1 MEKIY
6 IFDTTLRD
14 GEQSAGVAFTP
25 AEKLEIARQLE
36 RLNVDVIE
44 AGFPCSTPGDLE
56 AVSLIA
62 KEVRGP
68 QICALARAVPAD
80 IDTAWE
86 AVRHAAEPRIHV
98 FINSSDI
105 QMAHQLRKSR
115 EEVLVQAEEMVR
127 YAARYTS
134 NVEFSPMDATRAD
147 PYFIFEIVRRCIDA
161 GATTINIPDSVGY
174 AIPEELGAFFDALFE
189 NVPNIHKVRVSF
201 HGQNDLGLATANS
214 LTAIQHGVRQ
224 VEVTIN
230 GIGERAGNTS
240 LEEVVMAI
248 KTRKDFLPFYTD
260 INTRE
265 IYRAS
270 KLVERLSGM
279 PVQWN
284 KAIVGKNAFRHG
296 SGIHQD
302 GILKLRET
310 WEIMD
315 PAEFGIPQGTQ
326 LVLGKLSGRH
336 AFKNHLQQLG
346 YELTEEELN
355 RAFAAFKALADKKI
369 DIDDRDLEAIVNEQ
383 LAGEDSGGWKLDLV
397 QGSAGDHTTPTATL
411 RLIDPEGNVRVDA
424 ATGTGPVDAVYRAMN
439 RITGL
444 QPKLTEFSVKSVTEG
459 IDAKGEVTIRSE
471 EDGQTYSG
479 RASDTDIIVAS
490 ARAYMMALNRMLSAQ
505 KRRRGTAA
513 TTSQ

>member
-1 MEKIY
+1 MGEKIY

-25 AEKLEIARQLE
+25 QEKLEIAKQLE
-36 RLNVDVIE
+36 RLGVDIIE

-56 AVSLIA
+56 AVKQISR
-62 KEVRGP
+62 EVRDTT
-68 QICALARAVPAD
+68 ICALARAVPTD

-86 AVRHAAEPRIHV
+86 AVREAADPRIHV
-98 FINSSDI
+98 FINTSDI
-105 QMAHQLRKSR
+105 QMAHQLGKDR
-115 EEVLVQAEEMVR
+115 EQVLTQAEAMVR
-127 YAARYTS
+127 HAASYTS

-147 PYFIFEIVRRCIDA
+147 PRFVFEIVKRCIEA

-174 AIPEELGAFFDALFE
+174 AIPEELGGLFRALFE
-189 NVPNIHKVRVSF
+189 NVPNIHKARVSF
-201 HGQNDLGLATANS
+201 HGQNDLGLCTANT
-214 LTAIQHGVRQ
+214 LTAIQNGARQ
-224 VEVTIN
+224 VELTIN

-248 KTRKDFLPFYTD
+248 KTRKDYFGLETS
-260 INTRE
+260 INTKE

-270 KLVERLSGM
+270 KMVETYSGM
-279 PVQWN
+279 PIQWN

-315 PAEFGIPQGTQ
+315 PADIGIPQGTQ

-336 AFKNHLQQLG
+336 AFKVHMEELG
-346 YELTEEELN
+346 YELTDEEMS
-355 RAFAAFKALADKKI
+355 RVFAAFKELADKKMEL
-369 DIDDRDLEAIVNEQ
+369 DDRDIEALVNENM
-383 LAGEDSGGWKLDLV
+383 LSMEDAAWRVEMV
-397 QGSAGDHTTPTATL
+397 QVAAGDHATPTATL
-411 RLIDPEGNVRVDA
+411 RLVDPEGNIHTDA

-444 QPKLTEFSVKSVTEG
+444 APSLTEFSVNSVTEG
-459 IDAKGEVTIRSE
+459 IDAQGSVTIRIE
-471 EDGQTYSG
+471 EAGRTYTG
-479 RASDTDIIVAS
+479 RAADTDIIVAS
-490 ARAYMMALNRMLSAQ
+490 ARAYLSALNRMLTVTGRAKS
-505 KRRRGTAA
+505 R
-513 TTSQ
+513 S

>member
-1 MEKIY
+1 
-6 IFDTTLRD
+6 
-14 GEQSAGVAFTP
+14 
-25 AEKLEIARQLE
+25 
-36 RLNVDVIE
+36 
-44 AGFPCSTPGDLE
+44 
-56 AVSLIA
+56 
-62 KEVRGP
+62 
-68 QICALARAVPAD
+68 
-80 IDTAWE
+80 
-86 AVRHAAEPRIHV
+86 
-98 FINSSDI
+98 
-105 QMAHQLRKSR
+105 
-115 EEVLVQAEEMVR
+115 
-127 YAARYTS
+127 
-134 NVEFSPMDATRAD
+134 
-147 PYFIFEIVRRCIDA
+147 
-161 GATTINIPDSVGY
+161 
-174 AIPEELGAFFDALFE
+174 
-189 NVPNIHKVRVSF
+189 
-201 HGQNDLGLATANS
+201 
-214 LTAIQHGVRQ
+214 
-224 VEVTIN
+224 
-230 GIGERAGNTS
+230 
-240 LEEVVMAI
+240 
-248 KTRKDFLPFYTD
+248 
-260 INTRE
+260 
-265 IYRAS
+265 
-270 KLVERLSGM
+270 
-279 PVQWN
+279 
-284 KAIVGKNAFRHG
+284 
-296 SGIHQD
+296 
-302 GILKLRET
+302 RET

-315 PAEFGIPQGTQ
+315 PAEIGIPQGTQ

-397 QGSAGDHTTPTATL
+397 QVSAGDHTTPTATL

-459 IDAKGEVTIRSE
+459 IDAQGEVTIRIE